1 MWYIMNSMNTSSY
14 LEHIGALIQRSRQAK
29 GMTQAEL
36 ASELGTSQSA
46 INRIEKGG
54 QNISL
59 EMIARISEV
68 LNTEIIQVNQ
78 SGKINFRIKGGHELH
93 GSIEVKTSKNAAVG
107 LLCAALLNKGKTTF
121 RRVAR
126 IEEVNRI
133 VEVLESIGVKCRWL
147 PDNDL
152 EITPPRVL
160 KLDQMDIE
168 AAKRTRTVIMFLGPL
183 LHQYHKFSLPFAGG
197 CSLGTRTV
205 EPHMT
210 GLAPFGLEVVA
221 TTDRYESTSNN
232 QKVERAIVLTER
244 GDTVTENV
252 IMAAALYDGEVTIRN
267 ASPNYMVQ
275 DVCFFLQKLGVK
287 IEGIGTTTLKIHGVP
302 SINKNVEYFPSEDPI
317 EAMSL
322 VAAGVVTHSEMTI
335 TRVPIE
341 FMELELA
348 VLAGMGLKYDITD
361 EYKARN
367 GHTRLVDVTLH
378 KSKLHAPKDKLHS
391 MPFPG
396 VNMDNLPFLGLIATV
411 AEGRTLLHDW
421 SYENRAIYFTEL
433 TKLNAQI
440 EMVDPHRVYITGPT
454 KWKAADVV
462 APPALRPSVVVMLAM
477 LAAPGESI
485 LRDIYSINRG
495 YEDLANR
502 LNTLGAEIQTV
513 WE

>member
-1 MWYIMNSMNTSSY
+1 MTDDFKVK
-14 LEHIGALIQRSRQAK
+14 IGSLIQEARAHR
-29 GMTQAEL
+29 GLTQAQL

-68 LNTEIIQVNQ
+68 LSSNIVSLNQ
-78 SGKINFRIKGGHELH
+78 SGKINFRVTGGAKLS
-93 GSIEVKTSKNAAVG
+93 GSIEVKTSKNAAVA
-107 LLCAALLNKGKTTF
+107 LLCAALLNKGKTTL

-133 VEVLESIGVKCRWL
+133 IEVLQSIGVKVRWIG
-147 PDNDL
+147 DSNDL
-152 EITPPRVL
+152 ELIPPKRL
-160 KLDQMDIE
+160 ALDKMDIN

-183 LHQYHKFSLPFAGG
+183 LHQYDDFKLPFAGG

-210 GLAPFGLEVVA
+210 GLAPFGLQVEA
-221 TTDRYESTSNN
+221 TSDYYHATVKETPITRT
-232 QKVERAIVLTER
+232 ILLTER

-252 IMAAALYDGEVTIRN
+252 IMAAALHDGTTTIRN

-275 DVCFFLQKLGVK
+275 DLCFFLEKLGVK
-287 IEGIGTTTLKIHGVP
+287 IDGIGTTTLTIRGKK
-302 SINKNVEYFPSEDPI
+302 SIDQTVEYYPSEDPI

-322 VAAGVVTHSEMTI
+322 IAAGVVTDSEI
-335 TRVPIE
+335 SILRAPIE
-341 FMELELA
+341 FIELELA
-348 VLAGMGLKYDITD
+348 VLEGMGLQYELSD

-367 GHTRLVDVTLH
+367 GRTRLVDIALKH
-378 KSKLHAPKDKLHS
+378 SKLKAPKDKLHS

-411 AEGRTLLHDW
+411 AKGRTLVHDW

-433 TKLNAQI
+433 SKLNASI

-462 APPALRPSVVVMLAM
+462 APPALRPSVVVLLAM
-477 LAAPGESI
+477 LAAPGTST
-485 LRDIYSINRG
+485 LRDVYSINRG
-495 YEDLANR
+495 YEDFANR
-502 LNTLGAEIQTV
+502 LNSLGAQIETLQDL
-513 WE
+513 